1 MHQLSERVTYTCM
14 NFPCGYRLTHNIEV
28 HAVQNCQE
36 KAIFYIVQEVKY
48 MHFSEIMTVLKHLWY
63 KHPQKPAVRVKQKEL
78 KKGKILLA
86 AKQSSHK
93 QRVNI
98 KLAVKKNPDKILG
111 SCPRKTCW
119 VHDQSALDAP
129 PPFILPLTK
138 PITEQLLGVGW

>member
-1 MHQLSERVTYTCM
+1 MHQLSKRVTYTCM

-36 KAIFYIVQEVKY
+36 KAIFHMVQEVKY
-48 MHFSEIMTVLKHLWY
+48 MHFSEIMTFLKHLWY
-63 KHPQKPAVRVKQKEL
+63 EHPQKPAVRVKRNKL
-78 KKGKILLA
+78 KKGKSY
-86 AKQSSHK
+86 KQQSNLVTN
-93 QRVNI
+93 RVNI
-98 KLAVKKNPDKILG
+98 KLAVTKTLIRSLG

-129 PPFILPLTK
+129 PSFILPLTK